1 MKKVIVAIG
10 IILLLC
16 TSAKASAQL
25 RPVDVPVYVPVYV
38 PPAPP
43 RVFFQPVVYRY
54 YPVQPQPVKG
64 GYIYQE
70 RRFGL
75 FGNKGRVVKY
85 YRFGD

>member
-1 MKKVIVAIG
+1 MKKIIVIAG

-25 RPVDVPVYVPVYV
+25 QPVNVPVYVPVYV

-43 RVFFQPVVYRY
+43 RVIYRPVMYRY
-54 YPVQPQPVKG
+54 YPVPMQPVKG
-64 GYIYQE
+64 GYIYKE

-75 FGNKGRVVKY
+75 FGNKGRVVQY